1 MLKICLKQ
9 VIYRAVLNF
18 FLTGYRSLA
27 TIKILVILIVTVL
40 KTILKI
46 AFSNLMFSTKI
57 SYVTQQV

>member
-1 MLKICLKQ
+1 MFKTGDLQSRFK
-9 VIYRAVLNF
+9 F

-46 AFSNLMFSTKI
+46 AFSNSMFSTKI
-57 SYVTQQV
+57 SYITQQV